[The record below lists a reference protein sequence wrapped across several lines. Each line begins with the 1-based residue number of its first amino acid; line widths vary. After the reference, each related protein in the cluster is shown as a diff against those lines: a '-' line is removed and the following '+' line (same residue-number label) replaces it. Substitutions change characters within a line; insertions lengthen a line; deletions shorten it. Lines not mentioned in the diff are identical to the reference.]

1 MAAVSRKVGPL
12 SLAYAFNGYP
22 AMSLQE
28 VSKICPAKS
37 KATAKVI
44 VRTHL
49 KKSMLFVKP
58 PTVFSSTCWLT
69 ALFFCPIFR
78 KVFNTKTALF
88 IYQPPKHAQKN
99 DSRES

>member
-1 MAAVSRKVGPL
+1 
-12 SLAYAFNGYP
+12 
-22 AMSLQE
+22 MSLQE

-49 KKSMLFVKP
+49 KKIDIICKAAHCILVNLLAHRP
-58 PTVFSSTCWLT
+58 L
-69 ALFFCPIFR
+69 FCPIFR

-99 DSRES
+99 DSREG